1 MLVHP
6 WDAAIDD
13 DEWRAWIADGH
24 DFGQLI
30 AAGGAERAWPIVVP
44 THFVLAG
51 ETVLL
56 HLARPNPVWT
66 AIEENAKVVLS
77 VVSDYTFVPGYW
89 RAASGLP
96 AEYGV
101 PTTYYGAVQLHCEA
115 AIVDDPE
122 QKALILQTQLA
133 HFQPEGQHAPAAVD
147 VEPYG
152 RLLSGI
158 RGLQLQIV
166 QVRAKFKSD
175 DHKPLELRE
184 GVSAHLA
191 ERHTGL
197 DADASAAQQR
207 RIAALGE
214 RYLPG

>member
-166 QVRAKFKSD
+166 HVRAKFKYD
-175 DHKPLELRE
+175 DHKPLKLRE

>member
-13 DEWRAWIADGH
+13 DEWRAWIAAGH

-30 AAGGAERAWPIVVP
+30 AAGGAEREWPIVVP

-51 ETVLL
+51 EAVLL

-77 VVSDYTFVPGYW
+77 VVNDYTFVPGYW

-133 HFQPEGQHAPAAVD
+133 HFQPEGQHAPATVGA
-147 VEPYG
+147 EPYG
-152 RLLSGI
+152 RMMSGI
-158 RGLQLQIV
+158 RGLRLQIV
-166 QVRAKFKSD
+166 YVKAKFKYD

-191 ERHTGL
+191 ERDTGL
-197 DADASAAQQR
+197 DVDARAEQQR
-207 RIAALGE
+207 RIAALAE
-214 RYLPG
+214 RYLPR